1 MRFKHNDC
9 KVNAKALAELRL
21 ELFPAGT
28 ILFPKSGASTFLNH
42 RVVMGAPAYVSSH
55 LACIICDQ
63 SKALPKFIYHLL
75 CRIDA
80 RDITPDQAYPSLRLS
95 EIGAIQIPMP
105 PLAIQAE
112 IVAAIEGY
120 QNIINGA
127 RTVLDNYRPYIPID
141 PDWPM
146 VELGDICAAIQNG
159 YPVEQTDEP
168 GRIKV
173 TRIQTI
179 ADGTVDLE
187 KTKWTNDDVPDDRLM
202 QIGDI
207 LFSHINSID
216 HLAKTAI
223 FVGAPVP
230 VVHGINLIRFQ
241 PKRDMIVPFFLLW
254 SMKQAGFIEKAKTF
268 AQRAVN
274 QASIK
279 VTDIRTMKI
288 ALPPISTQQEIV
300 AEIKA
305 EQALVASSLE
315 LISRFENKIQTT
327 LARIWGDAGGSTM
340 PEISQ

>member
-1 MRFKHNDC
+1 
-9 KVNAKALAELRL
+9 
-21 ELFPAGT
+21 
-28 ILFPKSGASTFLNH
+28 
-42 RVVMGAPAYVSSH
+42 
-55 LACIICDQ
+55 
-63 SKALPKFIYHLL
+63 
-75 CRIDA
+75 
-80 RDITPDQAYPSLRLS
+80 
-95 EIGAIQIPMP
+95 MP